1 MITRRLIMNVEI
13 ANKLVKL
20 RKQMGLSQE
29 ELAEKIGVS
38 RQAVSKWE
46 RSESSPDTDNLIA
59 LSKIYGI
66 SIDEMLD
73 YDVDSKPKET
83 PTETYQEQYT
93 YDTSGSAD
101 EDMYDEESEPSRN
114 WNSFPIAIV
123 ATIIFFCLGF
133 FWGLWH
139 PGWLVFLLIPVFHV
153 TVKHKR
159 RKGKKISPWELF
171 PYPILAT
178 AIFLLIGFIWGGW
191 SYAWLVFLTIPIWA
205 FFVSKPKEKK

>member
-1 MITRRLIMNVEI
+1 MNVEI

-59 LSKIYGI
+59 LSRIYGI

-73 YDVDSKPKET
+73 PGTESPVNKAKVEITEDESSYDDV
-83 PTETYQEQYT
+83 
-93 YDTSGSAD
+93 YDDGNPNGNNFKAGIPMLITMIYLA
-101 EDMYDEESEPSRN
+101 
-114 WNSFPIAIV
+114 
-123 ATIIFFCLGF
+123 LGLI
-133 FWGLWH
+133 WGLWH
-139 PGWLVFLLIPVFHV
+139 PGWLVFLLIPVIFFLIPEK
-153 TVKHKR
+153 TDGKWTMKKQI
-159 RKGKKISPWELF
+159 RKI

-178 AIFLLIGFIWGGW
+178 FIFLLLGFAFNGW
-191 SYAWLVFLTIPIWA
+191 AWSWLIFMTIPVWVI
-205 FFVSKPKEKK
+205 VMKNTSPEKK